1 MQEMRTIACLR
12 MITLAGLGGAVRTVV
27 YTQHTRRM
35 ERHRSLPT
43 KSSLLLLP
51 YSGFQRFLL
60 PHYYPPSLYPD
71 TDRGSLTSPASNA
84 KRNPDATPLHPL
96 DESVVHFSIGS
107 VVPTPV
113 LPSTLL

>member
-1 MQEMRTIACLR
+1 MPPHDHIN
-12 MITLAGLGGAVRTVV
+12 GPGGSSANCGVHST
-27 YTQHTRRM
+27 YT
-35 ERHRSLPT
+35 EDGAAPVPT
-43 KSSLLLLP
+43 KSSLLLP

-84 KRNPDATPLHPL
+84 KRNPDATPLRPL
-96 DESVVHFSIGS
+96 DESVEHFSIGS

-113 LPSTLL
+113 LLVPVRCYDRGPIPK